1 MSMRAL
7 HIITL
12 CLLWPGLM
20 FAQDVRVKGKF
31 LEDSIR
37 IGAPVPYAVSVRYPS
52 EKNILF
58 PDSTS
63 RLGGFEFAYRR
74 YFPTETTA
82 GISTD
87 SAIYWIT
94 SFEIDSAQQI
104 AFPIYELNGADTTL
118 HEATPDTVWLQQQ
131 VDQVPDSVAAA
142 QLPLKIDTVYRN
154 VNLLFNYPLW
164 LTGGGIFVFVLLAV
178 WIIFGKR
185 IRRYFLRRRLTAAF
199 NNFIQ
204 SFNNG
209 LETLNINY
217 STKQAEQNI
226 ILWKRYLESLE
237 GRPYLKFTSPEI
249 TAIPEHDQLTQTL
262 EQIDRMIYGGQTPN
276 DLHPFHELKRFSEN
290 RFFRKIESITNH
302 K

>member
-1 MSMRAL
+1 MRMHVL
-7 HIITL
+7 HTIVLSII
-12 CLLWPGLM
+12 WPVVM
-20 FAQDVRVKGKF
+20 FAQDVRVHGKF

-37 IGAPVPYAVSVRYPS
+37 IGAPVPYAISVRYPS

-94 SFEIDSAQQI
+94 SFEIDSVQQI
-104 AFPIYELNGADTTL
+104 AFPIYELIGADTTFY
-118 HEATPDTVWLQQQ
+118 EATPDTVWLQQQ
-131 VDQVPDSVAAA
+131 VDQVLDSVAAA

-164 LTGGGIFVFVLLAV
+164 LTGGGIFVFILIAIWV
-178 WIIFGKR
+178 IFRKR
-185 IRRYFLRRRLTAAF
+185 IRRYFMRRRLMAGF
-199 NNFIQ
+199 NNFIRK
-204 SFNNG
+204 FNNG
-209 LETLNINY
+209 LEALNTNY
-217 STKQAEQNI
+217 SLKQAEQNV

-237 GRPYLKFTSPEI
+237 GQPYLKFTSPEI

-262 EQIDRMIYGGQTPN
+262 EQIDRMIYGGQPPK
-276 DLHPFHELKRFSEN
+276 DLNPFHELKSFSEN
-290 RFFRKIESITNH
+290 RFFRKIESLKNH